1 VERAVP
7 LPAVSEWS
15 HILAEMEVLRV
26 ILPKTAA
33 LAEAVLQGQT
43 AMVPLAAIRQVVL
56 TRTAVLE
63 AAEPMEEVPVPM
75 AMV

>member
-1 VERAVP
+1 
-7 LPAVSEWS
+7 
-15 HILAEMEVLRV
+15 MEVLRV

-75 AMV
+75 AMA